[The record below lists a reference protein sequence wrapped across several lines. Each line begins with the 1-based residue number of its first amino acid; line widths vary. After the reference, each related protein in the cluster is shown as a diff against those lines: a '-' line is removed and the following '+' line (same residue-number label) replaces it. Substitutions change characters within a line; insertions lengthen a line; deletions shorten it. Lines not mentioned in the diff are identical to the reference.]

1 MTADQIDRQG
11 PSCPRLENGQAT
23 FVAPSLGSGEG
34 ASGTMH
40 ASASGHERSFRT
52 RCLICSSES
61 GYEPISKLR

>member
-11 PSCPRLENGQAT
+11 TFLSKVENGQAT

-40 ASASGHERSFRT
+40 ASASGQNTKNSR
-52 RCLICSSES
+52 
-61 GYEPISKLR
+61 